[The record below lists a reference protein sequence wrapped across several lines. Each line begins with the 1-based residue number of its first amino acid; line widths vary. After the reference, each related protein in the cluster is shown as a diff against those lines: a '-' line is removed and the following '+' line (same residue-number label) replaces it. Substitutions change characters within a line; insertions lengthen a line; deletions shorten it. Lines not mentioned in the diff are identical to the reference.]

1 MDPQNHN
8 KCELVGVGPPDRS
21 PGVEAARS
29 VAGVCDNGEMQS
41 LGKSPSS
48 KPSAYNAATG
58 KFSMFRIGGL
68 GMTVFIIA
76 FLVAVIFA
84 ANQNDVVGWV
94 VAIIA
99 AFWLAL
105 ASFVVFSIQKA
116 AKKATAKLN
125 EAQNAFNAATGR
137 APSSGGVDSGGTR
150 LVGERRQA
158 DEVRDLKL
166 DHSFKI
172 VQVQVRVVEQERA
185 KGDAANQDTIHRALE
200 TIEIT
205 ATNARDMIKSSGG
218 ADEPVRGT
226 IID

>member
-1 MDPQNHN
+1 
-8 KCELVGVGPPDRS
+8 
-21 PGVEAARS
+21 
-29 VAGVCDNGEMQS
+29 
-41 LGKSPSS
+41 
-48 KPSAYNAATG
+48 
-58 KFSMFRIGGL
+58 MFRISGPGL
-68 GMTVFIIA
+68 LVLITA

-94 VAIIA
+94 VAVIA
-99 AFWLAL
+99 LFWLLL

-116 AKKATAKLN
+116 AKKAGAKLN
-125 EAQNAFNAATGR
+125 EAQNAFNSAAGR
-137 APSSGGVDSGGTR
+137 APGRGSADQGGTR
-150 LVGERRQA
+150 LVRERGEA
-158 DEVRDLKL
+158 EDIRDMKL

-185 KGDAANQDTIHRALE
+185 KGAAADQDTIRRALE

-218 ADEPVRGT
+218 SGEPVAGT

>member
-1 MDPQNHN
+1 
-8 KCELVGVGPPDRS
+8 
-21 PGVEAARS
+21 
-29 VAGVCDNGEMQS
+29 
-41 LGKSPSS
+41 
-48 KPSAYNAATG
+48 
-58 KFSMFRIGGL
+58 MFRISGPGL
-68 GMTVFIIA
+68 LVLVTA

-94 VAIIA
+94 VAVIA
-99 AFWLAL
+99 LFWLLL

-116 AKKATAKLN
+116 AKRAGAKLN
-125 EAQNAFNAATGR
+125 EAQNAFNAAAGR
-137 APSSGGVDSGGTR
+137 APSRASADHGGTR
-150 LVGERRQA
+150 LVGERGEA
-158 DEVRDLKL
+158 EEIRDMKL

-185 KGDAANQDTIHRALE
+185 KGAAADQDTVRRALE

-218 ADEPVRGT
+218 SGDPVAGT

>member
-1 MDPQNHN
+1 M
-8 KCELVGVGPPDRS
+8 LRISGP
-21 PGVEAARS
+21 
-29 VAGVCDNGEMQS
+29 
-41 LGKSPSS
+41 
-48 KPSAYNAATG
+48 
-58 KFSMFRIGGL
+58 
-68 GMTVFIIA
+68 GMMVFVIA
-76 FLVAVIFA
+76 FVVAVIFA

-94 VAIIA
+94 VAVIA

-105 ASFVVFSIQKA
+105 AAFVVFSIQKA

-137 APSSGGVDSGGTR
+137 APSSGRADHGGTR
-150 LVGERRQA
+150 LVQSRSEA

-172 VQVQVRVVEQERA
+172 VQVQIRVVEQERA
-185 KGDAANQDTIHRALE
+185 KGDAADQDTIRRALE

-218 ADEPVRGT
+218 ADEPVSGT

>member
-1 MDPQNHN
+1 
-8 KCELVGVGPPDRS
+8 
-21 PGVEAARS
+21 
-29 VAGVCDNGEMQS
+29 MQS
-41 LGKSPSS
+41 LGSS
-48 KPSAYNAATG
+48 SSSSTPLNPAKG
-58 KFSMFRIGGL
+58 KFSMFRISGP
-68 GMTVFIIA
+68 GMTVFVVA
-76 FLVAVIFA
+76 FIVAVIFA

-116 AKKATAKLN
+116 AKKAGAKLN

-137 APSSGGVDSGGTR
+137 APSSVSTDAGSTR
-150 LVGERRQA
+150 LVGERRGA

-185 KGDAANQDTIHRALE
+185 KGAAADQDTIRRALE

-218 ADEPVRGT
+218 ADEPVHGT

>member
-1 MDPQNHN
+1 M
-8 KCELVGVGPPDRS
+8 R
-21 PGVEAARS
+21 
-29 VAGVCDNGEMQS
+29 S
-41 LGKSPSS
+41 LGNPSS
-48 KPSAYNAATG
+48 TPSAFNAAG
-58 KFSMFRIGGL
+58 KFSMFRLSGP

-76 FLVAVIFA
+76 FVVAVIFA

-105 ASFVVFSIQKA
+105 AAFVVFSIQRA
-116 AKKATAKLN
+116 AKKAGAKLN
-125 EAQNAFNAATGR
+125 EAQNAFNSAVGR
-137 APSSGGVDSGGTR
+137 APSSGSADHGATR
-150 LVGERRQA
+150 LVAARGET
-158 DEVRDLKL
+158 DDVRDLKL

-185 KGDAANQDTIHRALE
+185 KGDAADQDTIRRALE

-205 ATNARDMIKSSGG
+205 ATNARDMMKTGGG

>member
-1 MDPQNHN
+1 
-8 KCELVGVGPPDRS
+8 
-21 PGVEAARS
+21 
-29 VAGVCDNGEMQS
+29 MQS
-41 LGKSPSS
+41 LGNSASSPSAS
-48 KPSAYNAATG
+48 NAATG
-58 KFSMFRIGGL
+58 KFSMFRISGPGL
-68 GMTVFIIA
+68 LVFIIA
-76 FLVAVIFA
+76 FVVAVIFA
-84 ANQNDVVGWV
+84 ANQNDVVGWI

-99 AFWLAL
+99 GFWLAL

-116 AKKATAKLN
+116 AKKAGARLN
-125 EAQNAFNAATGR
+125 EAQNAFNAAAGR
-137 APSSGGVDSGGTR
+137 APSSVSTDAGSTR
-150 LVGERRQA
+150 LVTVRREA

-185 KGDAANQDTIHRALE
+185 KGESANQDTIHRALE

-218 ADEPVRGT
+218 DDEPVTGT

>member
-1 MDPQNHN
+1 MV
-8 KCELVGVGPPDRS
+8 L
-21 PGVEAARS
+21 
-29 VAGVCDNGEMQS
+29 M
-41 LGKSPSS
+41 
-48 KPSAYNAATG
+48 
-58 KFSMFRIGGL
+58 
-68 GMTVFIIA
+68 IA

-99 AFWLAL
+99 GFWLIL

-116 AKKATAKLN
+116 AKKAGAKLN
-125 EAQNAFNAATGR
+125 EAQDAFNAATGR
-137 APSSGGVDSGGTR
+137 APSSGSTNHGSTR
-150 LVGERRQA
+150 LVNARGEA
-158 DEVRDLKL
+158 DGVRDMKL

-185 KGDAANQDTIHRALE
+185 KGASADQETIRRALE

-205 ATNARDMIKSSGG
+205 ATNARDMIKPGG
-218 ADEPVRGT
+218 SDEPVSGT